1 MNPIRPVHPTEV
13 SSCLLLLLVST
24 MFQMQLTPPA
34 DKFNLR
40 QHVTVIKAQT
50 MQTPRLTGKQSTQTS
65 FLSKTYK
72 LSSNFP
78 TLQNGQEWLYKGIF
92 LFSFSLHFL
101 RCGMLG
107 DTVSK
112 AWIQF
117 GKTILHGIVPK
128 IVP

>member
-24 MFQMQLTPPA
+24 MFQMQPA

-50 MQTPRLTGKQSTQTS
+50 MQTPRLTGKQFTSTQS
-65 FLSKTYK
+65 CFLSKTYK

-78 TLQNGQEWLYKGIF
+78 TLQNGQKWLYKGIF

-101 RCGMLG
+101 RFGMLG

-117 GKTILHGIVPK
+117 GKTLLHGIVPK

>member
-1 MNPIRPVHPTEV
+1 
-13 SSCLLLLLVST
+13 

-92 LFSFSLHFL
+92 FVFIFSSFSSMWHV
-101 RCGMLG
+101 RRYRIEGM
-107 DTVSK
+107 DTVWEDYIARYCTYNSTVVR
-112 AWIQF
+112 WSRPLPRYEF
-117 GKTILHGIVPK
+117 
-128 IVP
+128 